1 MIKALIFDMYGVIMK
16 QNGYDFLPFVRKYF
30 PDITT
35 DFLYPLED
43 RVDLGEITSDEM
55 LTALGFEGDTAAIG
69 REYLDTIELNAG
81 FREFIA
87 AAGQKYKLAILS
99 NDSASWSG
107 YIRGK
112 HDIDRHFDVISVSGE
127 LKIAKPDE
135 RIFLMTAEKLGVM
148 PEECIYVDDIEK
160 NLKTAAKIGMNAIL
174 MKTNVSGYQGTAVRN
189 FSELSELL
197 EGSEINA

>member
-30 PDITT
+30 PESTT
-35 DFLYPLED
+35 EFLYPLED

-55 LTALGFEGDTAAIG
+55 LTALGFDGDTAVIG
-69 REYLDTIELNAG
+69 REYLDTIELNYG
-81 FREFIA
+81 FRDFITNA
-87 AAGQKYKLAILS
+87 RQKYKLAILS
-99 NDSASWSG
+99 NDSASWSR
-107 YIRGK
+107 YIRSK

-135 RIFLMTAEKLGVM
+135 RIFLMTAEKLNVM
-148 PEECIYVDDIEK
+148 PEECIYIDDIEK

-174 MKTNVSGYQGTAVRN
+174 MKTNVSGYQGTAVSN
-189 FSELSELL
+189 FNELGELL